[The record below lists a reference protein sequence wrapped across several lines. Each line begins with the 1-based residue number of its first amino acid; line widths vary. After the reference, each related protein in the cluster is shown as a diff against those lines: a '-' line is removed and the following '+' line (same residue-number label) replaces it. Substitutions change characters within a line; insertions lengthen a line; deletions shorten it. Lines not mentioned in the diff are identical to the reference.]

1 MEENSTLLGQE
12 VERLNS
18 VLRSKVDEVSNL
30 QFKFKTMTEENQFYV
45 TQAANMEQQTK
56 ELVEN
61 RKKLEEVEFE
71 LSKEKKVRGQ
81 LTEIKGVLEPKVV
94 QYEERIRDLSAELE
108 RLNNLAQKRNGEGE
122 QYQQALERAT
132 EELRQARAE
141 VEQERKQGE
150 INRNLIQQE

>member
-45 TQAANMEQQTK
+45 TQAANMEQQAK

>member
-45 TQAANMEQQTK
+45 TQAANMEQQAK

-141 VEQERKQGE
+141 VEQEKKQGE